1 MSIPM
6 YKRCAVTAAT
16 FLALILSCQAAAG
29 DVEIVRVEEVW
40 TLSVGEPSIN
50 ANGPQVSMVMSPF
63 SDLNRHFF
71 MFYINLK
78 TDPVYVAGGAQVQHM
93 YGDEVVNSRDNP
105 NDSLLDQDA
114 ELLQWT
120 QVMEIKNDQVQFEIK
135 DGSSKSWGGFGGLGH
150 LRLTVDTGQTN
161 LNSYRPQNSITQSGI
176 GYAGNRVVSL
186 VLQRTTWIASDGQ
199 RYDLHAP
206 IDIDSDLDPWD

>member
-1 MSIPM
+1 
-6 YKRCAVTAAT
+6 
-16 FLALILSCQAAAG
+16 
-29 DVEIVRVEEVW
+29 
-40 TLSVGEPSIN
+40 
-50 ANGPQVSMVMSPF
+50 
-63 SDLNRHFF
+63 
-71 MFYINLK
+71 
-78 TDPVYVAGGAQVQHM
+78 
-93 YGDEVVNSRDNP
+93 
-105 NDSLLDQDA
+105 
-114 ELLQWT
+114 
-120 QVMEIKNDQVQFEIK
+120 MEIKNDQVQFEIK

-186 VLQRTTWIASDGQ
+186 VLQRITWIASDGQ